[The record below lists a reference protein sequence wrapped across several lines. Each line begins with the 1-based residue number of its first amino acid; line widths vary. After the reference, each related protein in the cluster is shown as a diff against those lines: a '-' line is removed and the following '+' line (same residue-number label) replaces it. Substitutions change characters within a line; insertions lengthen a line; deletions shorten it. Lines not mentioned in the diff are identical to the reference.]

1 MSTTTITANTAET
14 AAITFAGGLV
24 GYLASAGFA
33 VTGAAVEHG
42 ALVGAIAALAVLG
55 YHAYSGNAK
64 TTA

>member
-1 MSTTTITANTAET
+1 MSTTTITASTAES

-42 ALVGAIAALAVLG
+42 AIVGAIAALTVLG